1 MAINASRD
9 KLLVTLLPPLFVP
22 RLFRLCSPKYSKFD
36 AHLLLIFYVHLLLNP
51 QNMLQ
56 HYSELVQQILEEAKG
71 ISTLFEN

>member
-36 AHLLLIFYVHLLLNP
+36 AIVHLLLNP

-71 ISTLFEN
+71 IRTLFEN